1 MTKDSAELHQTELE
15 NMIKN
20 LRTKKELQELRKAK
34 EAQMKQVLPAS
45 NKNETQFSGNKN
57 IYIENGRRMLI
68 RGVNY
73 SKIPKPFHIVSEI
86 SP

>member
-1 MTKDSAELHQTELE
+1 
-15 NMIKN
+15 MIKN
-20 LRTKKELQELRKAK
+20 LRTKKELQEQRKAK

-45 NKNETQFSGNKN
+45 NKNETQFNGNKN

-68 RGVNY
+68 QGVNY